1 MALNIKDEEVHRLA
15 RRLMAATGESMTTAV
30 RTAIAERLARLERS
44 SGAVNTELLERLDAI
59 ARRCGKLPV
68 RSQRTEDKILG
79 YDERGLPA
87 RW

>member
-59 ARRCGKLPV
+59 CGKLPV